1 MTRPLSTRALLLA
14 GAWLLSSAPAP
25 GWAAPVPAEVP
36 EASPEP
42 PAMEPPRMP
51 EWPEPPSEPPAAG
64 PWLLA
69 EPDGSLLDTW
79 LDLPHAF
86 LEKRIFGI
94 VGGFDRFFADER
106 DIGTARSSSFIRVR
120 SEVRILEDGS
130 LTWGNSLRADLSLPY
145 IQKRLKRFRIVLENA
160 GRGLVESEPR
170 AITGQTDGGKADAV
184 LRFTVLDTLRSTID
198 LGGGV
203 LFALPPG
210 VVGRVRFRYA
220 RELGRVALARTLA
233 TGFWNTRDGF
243 GSNGSLA
250 LERALGT
257 RLLLRWTNG
266 TLISQVSHG
275 WESASELALLA
286 KLGRTTG
293 LTILGSAATR
303 SKPDL
308 VVHTWRV
315 ATRLRTSLLRR
326 WIYGEVE
333 PEVTWPLDPV
343 GTRRVVPAVIFRL
356 ELQFEEAKSRPGVA
370 VGSVRGL
377 ASTDGRP
384 EGGA

>member
-1 MTRPLSTRALLLA
+1 MTRPRPLPALLLA
-14 GAWLLSSAPAP
+14 AAWLLS
-25 GWAAPVPAEVP
+25 PVPALGEAAPLAGAVP
-36 EASPEP
+36 EASSEP
-42 PAMEPPRMP
+42 PAMEPPRLP
-51 EWPEPPSEPPAAG
+51 TWSEPPSEPPAVAPG
-64 PWLLA
+64 LLV

-94 VGGFDRFFADER
+94 VSGFDRFFADER
-106 DIGTARSSSFIRVR
+106 DIGTARSSSFLRLR
-120 SEVRILEDGS
+120 SEVRVLEDGS
-130 LTWGNSLRADLSLPY
+130 LSFGNSLRADLALPY
-145 IQKRLKRFRIVLENA
+145 IQKRLRRFRIVLENA
-160 GRGLVESEPR
+160 GRGLVESDPK
-170 AITGQTDGGKADAV
+170 AISGQPEGARADAV
-184 LRFTVLDTLRSTID
+184 LRFTLLDTLRSSLD

-210 VVGRVRFRYA
+210 LVGRLRFRYG

-243 GSNGSLA
+243 GTTGSLA

-266 TLISQVSHG
+266 TLISQASSG

-293 LTILGSAATR
+293 LTLLGAGAAR
-303 SKPDL
+303 SKPEL
-308 VVHTWRV
+308 VIQTWRV
-315 ATRLRTSLLRR
+315 ALRLRTSLIRR

-333 PEVTWPLDPV
+333 PEVTWPLDPA
-343 GTRRVVPAVIFRL
+343 GGRRAIPAIIFRL
-356 ELQFEEAKSRPGVA
+356 ELQFEEARSGPGVA
-370 VGSVRGL
+370 ARSERGL
-377 ASTDGRP
+377 ASSNGRP

>member
-1 MTRPLSTRALLLA
+1 
-14 GAWLLSSAPAP
+14 
-25 GWAAPVPAEVP
+25 
-36 EASPEP
+36 
-42 PAMEPPRMP
+42 MP

-184 LRFTVLDTLRSTID
+184 LRFTILDTLRSTID

-250 LERALGT
+250 LERALGA

-356 ELQFEEAKSRPGVA
+356 ELQFEEARSRPGVA